1 MEVIHRENMTLRD
14 VINIVKT
21 YFNIQSNIEFYSM
34 LNNIKIKRSAV
45 LCKGQQIHI
54 RLFEIPPK
62 RKSTYYC
69 VLQCKQKLSKF
80 KISFVKHLS
89 QQFDV
94 TQDSILIKG
103 IEKCKQPDTEK
114 LKKNK
119 LKIIFTTNDFLDG
132 AKFHFKKL
140 KLYGKSYLIKPLE

>member
-1 MEVIHRENMTLRD
+1 MYNV
-14 VINIVKT
+14 
-21 YFNIQSNIEFYSM
+21 
-34 LNNIKIKRSAV
+34 NNTKIKRSAL

-69 VLQCKQKLSKF
+69 VLQCKKKLCKF
-80 KISFVKHLS
+80 KISFVQHLS

-94 TQDSILIKG
+94 EQDSILIKG
-103 IEKCKQPDTEK
+103 IEKCYQPETEK

-119 LKIIFTTNDFLDG
+119 LKIIFTTNDLLDG
-132 AKFHFKKL
+132 AKFHYKKL
-140 KLYGKSYLIKPLE
+140 NLYGKSYLIKPLE